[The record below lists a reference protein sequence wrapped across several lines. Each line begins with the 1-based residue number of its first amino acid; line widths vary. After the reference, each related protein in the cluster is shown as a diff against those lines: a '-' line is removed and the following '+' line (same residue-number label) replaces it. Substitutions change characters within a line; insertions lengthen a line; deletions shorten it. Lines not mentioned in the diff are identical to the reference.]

1 MKKGISF
8 LTALFLFTNVH
19 AQTLFTYGDK
29 KVSKQEFLEAYKKNQ
44 QSEVTSDS
52 MYRYY
57 LDLYTKYKLKVQS
70 AYDERID
77 TLSAISD
84 ELQNYK
90 RQVLPEYLKTL
101 AGYDAIAEMEWKR
114 ASKEILLQHIFL
126 PFEAEAKIHTAYEEL
141 KKGGKFEEV
150 AVKFSDDPAVS
161 VNKGTVGYL
170 TAMVL
175 PLKIESELYALKPNE
190 YSKPFRTNAGWHIVR
205 NGNERDTRGKVK
217 VKQILFAYPPEAS
230 AADKKTIQN
239 RADSVRKVLNSGG
252 SFSEMAELFS
262 DDQFSFRQG
271 GQLPAFGAGVYDSRF
286 EEKAFSLNK
295 KDELSEPF
303 ETAYGIHLLQ
313 LVEKIPYTATLD
325 SIQRVE
331 LIQEI
336 QSGDRE
342 QLAMQQLVQ
351 TLATKLKVK
360 DANVDETV
368 LNQFTKSVL
377 ASPGSQSDMGLKPST
392 VLFTIANKPVTIKE
406 YRENMEEIAKA
417 GSFSNQDPKEFYTTF
432 RQNKILDFYQ
442 ENAEQYDAEFKKQME
457 EFKEGSMLFYVMEK
471 NVWGMAASDTAGL
484 RKYFDAHRDQ
494 YWWNKSAE
502 VLIFNSSNKELVET
516 IREVIGKD
524 PAKWTAI
531 AQQYENQL
539 QVDSGRYE
547 ITQLPGSPGS
557 VIEKESTEI
566 VQLDDVYSFA
576 YVLKLYAERS
586 PRTFEQSLGLVIN
599 DYQAV
604 LEEKWINELKKKYP
618 VKVNEKVLRGM
629 R

>member
-1 MKKGISF
+1 MRKGISF

-77 TLSAISD
+77 TLTSIKE

-90 RQVLPEYLKTL
+90 RQVLPEYLKSL
-101 AGYDAIAEMEWKR
+101 AGYDEIADMEWKR

-126 PFEAEAKIHTAYEEL
+126 PFEEEAKIQAAYEEL
-141 KKGGKFEEV
+141 VKGGKFEEV
-150 AVKFSDDPAVS
+150 ALKYSNDPSVS
-161 VNKGTVGYL
+161 INKGTVGYV

-175 PLKIESELYALKPNE
+175 PLKIETELYALKPNE
-190 YSKPFRTNAGWHIVR
+190 YSKPFRSNAGWHIVR
-205 NGNERDTRGKVK
+205 NGSERNTRGKVK
-217 VKQILFAYPPEAS
+217 VNQILFAYPPEAS
-230 AADKKTIQN
+230 SADKKIIQQ
-239 RADSVRKVLNSGG
+239 RADSVKNVLKNGG
-252 SFSEMAELFS
+252 SFGEMAELFS

-295 KDELSEPF
+295 KDELSDPF
-303 ETAYGIHLLQ
+303 ETAYGVHLLQ
-313 LVEKIPYTATLD
+313 LVEKIPYTPTPD
-325 SIQRVE
+325 SLQRIE

-342 QLAMQQLVQ
+342 QLAIQQLVQ
-351 TLATKLKVK
+351 KLAAKLKVN

-368 LNQFTKSVL
+368 LDQFTKSVL
-377 ASPGSQSDMGLKPST
+377 ASPASESEMGLKSST
-392 VLFTIANKPVTIKE
+392 VLFTIGGKAVTVKE
-406 YRENMEEIAKA
+406 YRENLQEIAKA

-442 ENAEQYDAEFKKQME
+442 ENVEAYDPEFSKQLQ
-457 EFKEGSMLFYVMEK
+457 EFKEGSMLFHVMEK
-471 NVWGMAASDTAGL
+471 NVWGLSASDTAGA
-484 RKYFDAHRDQ
+484 RKYYEANRDK
-494 YWWNKSAE
+494 YWWEKSAE
-502 VLIFNSSNKELVET
+502 VLIFTSHNKEMIET
-516 IREVIGKD
+516 IHEVIGKG
-524 PAKWTAI
+524 PEKWNAI

-547 ITQLPGSPGS
+547 ITQLPGNPGS
-557 VIEKESTEI
+557 VTAKQSTEI
-566 VQLDDVYSFA
+566 TQLDELYSFA
-576 YVLKLYAERS
+576 YVIEVYNEKT
-586 PRTFEQSLGLVIN
+586 PRTYEQAVGLVLN
-599 DYQAV
+599 DYQQV

-618 VKVNEKVLRGM
+618 VKVNERVLRGL
-629 R
+629 

>member
-1 MKKGISF
+1 MRKGISF

-44 QSEVTSDS
+44 QSEVASDS

-77 TLSAISD
+77 TLSSIKD

-90 RQVLPEYLKTL
+90 RQVLPEYLKSL
-101 AGYDAIAEMEWKR
+101 AGYDEIADMEWKR

-126 PFEAEAKIHTAYEEL
+126 PFEAEEKIHAAYEEL
-141 KKGGKFEEV
+141 VKGGKFEEV
-150 AVKFSDDPAVS
+150 ALKYSNDPSVS
-161 VNKGTVGYL
+161 INQGTVGYV

-190 YSKPFRTNAGWHIVR
+190 YSKPFRSNAGWHIVMNGSER
-205 NGNERDTRGKVK
+205 NSRGKVK
-217 VKQILFAYPPEAS
+217 VNQILFAYPPEAS
-230 AADKKTIQN
+230 SADKKTIQQ
-239 RADSVRKVLNSGG
+239 RADSVKNVLKNGG
-252 SFSEMAELFS
+252 SFGEMAELFS

-271 GQLPAFGAGVYDSRF
+271 GQLPAFGAGVYDTRF

-295 KDELSEPF
+295 KDELSDPF
-303 ETAYGIHLLQ
+303 ETAYGVHLLQ
-313 LVEKIPYTATLD
+313 LVEKVPYTPAPD
-325 SIQRVE
+325 SLQRIE

-342 QLAMQQLVQ
+342 QLALQQLVQ
-351 TLATKLKVK
+351 KLATKLKVK
-360 DANVDETV
+360 DENVDETV

-377 ASPGSQSDMGLKPST
+377 ASPASESEMGLKSST
-392 VLFTIANKPVTIKE
+392 VLFTIGGKAVTVKE
-406 YRENMEEIAKA
+406 YRENLQEIAKA

-442 ENAEQYDAEFKKQME
+442 ENVEVYDPEFKRQME
-457 EFKEGSMLFYVMEK
+457 EFKEGSMLFHVMEK
-471 NVWGMAASDTAGL
+471 NVWGLSASDTAGAK
-484 RKYFDAHRDQ
+484 KYYESNRNK
-494 YWWNKSAE
+494 YWWEKSAE
-502 VLIFNSSNKELVET
+502 VLIFTSQNKELIET
-516 IREVIGKD
+516 IHEVIGKG
-524 PAKWTAI
+524 PEKWNAI

-547 ITQLPGSPGS
+547 ITQLPGNPGS
-557 VIEKESTEI
+557 VTAKQSTEI
-566 VQLDDVYSFA
+566 TQLDELNSFA
-576 YVLKLYAERS
+576 YVIEVYKEKT
-586 PRTFEQSLGLVIN
+586 PRTYEQAVGLVLN
-599 DYQAV
+599 DYQQV

-618 VKVNEKVLRGM
+618 VKVNERVFRGM